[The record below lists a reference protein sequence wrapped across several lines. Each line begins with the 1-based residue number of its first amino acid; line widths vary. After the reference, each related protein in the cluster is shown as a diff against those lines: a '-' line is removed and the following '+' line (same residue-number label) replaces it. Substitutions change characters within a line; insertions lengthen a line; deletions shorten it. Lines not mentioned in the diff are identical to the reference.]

1 MFITILIGIV
11 FTIVF
16 YIVYTKF
23 LEYRDGKYNWVR
35 PPLPLWVFL
44 LLIIIELIPV
54 FNIVVTGVIIFSLF
68 VMINIEEN
76 VRLRSHSKSKILDFF
91 NYDLNANS
99 RKNN

>member
-1 MFITILIGIV
+1 MYITVIIGIV

-16 YIVYTKF
+16 YIVYTQL
-23 LEYRDGKYNWVR
+23 LEWRDSRFNWIR

-44 LLIIIELIPV
+44 LLLIIELIPV
-54 FNIVVTGVIIFSLF
+54 FNVIVIGIILF
-68 VMINIEEN
+68 VTFGMANFNENI
-76 VRLRSHSKSKILDFF
+76 RFRSHSKSKIFDFL

>member
-1 MFITILIGIV
+1 MYITVIIGIV

-23 LEYRDGKYNWVR
+23 LECREEYEWVR

-44 LLIIIELIPV
+44 LLLIIELIPL
-54 FNIVVTGVIIFSLF
+54 FNLVVIALIIFCMFGLTF
-68 VMINIEEN
+68 VDNLIRFRI
-76 VRLRSHSKSKILDFF
+76 HSKSKILDFL